1 MLNGIPPSNGLP
13 LPNPAA
19 VENLGAGANMSSAQG
34 VDDIKSRAHM
44 ENVAEEFESVFLSLL
59 LKEMRGSS
67 QEESGMFGGESSD
80 SYGGLFD
87 MFMGQHLAK
96 DSPLGIGRML
106 LQQYEKNAKSG

>member
-1 MLNGIPPSNGLP
+1 MLNGIQPGNALP
-13 LPNPAA
+13 LPTPTSIDK
-19 VENLGAGANMSSAQG
+19 LGAGANMSSTTN
-34 VDDIKSRAHM
+34 VDDIKSRAQM

-67 QEESGMFGGESSD
+67 QEEGGLFGGESSD

-106 LQQYEKNAKSG
+106 LQQYEKNAKS

>member
-1 MLNGIPPSNGLP
+1 MLNGIQPDNSLP
-13 LPNPAA
+13 LPTPSA
-19 VENLGAGANMSSAQG
+19 VKNLGAGANMCSANR
-34 VDDIKSRAHM
+34 VEDIKSRAQM
-44 ENVAEEFESVFLSLL
+44 ENVAEEFESVFVSLL

-67 QEESGMFGGESSD
+67 QEEGGMFGGESSD